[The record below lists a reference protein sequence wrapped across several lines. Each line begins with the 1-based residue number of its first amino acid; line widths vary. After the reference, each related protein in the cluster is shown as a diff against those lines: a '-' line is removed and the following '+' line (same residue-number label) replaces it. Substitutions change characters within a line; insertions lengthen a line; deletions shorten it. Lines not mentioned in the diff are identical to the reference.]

1 MLRCALCTASI
12 DALTAAPAG
21 AIVPQHRAPWL
32 PPWRFLGSVISD
44 LRSRICDHAGPE
56 LREELMTAN
65 RLALLATAAITAITV
80 AAPVRADDTITIGFT
95 VSQTG
100 PLNNDSV
107 SQMRGFEL
115 WRDEVNAAGGIK
127 AGDKHYKINFT
138 SYDDESQNVRVQQLY
153 TRLISQDKAQFLFSP
168 YSSGLVATAAIISE
182 QYGKVMLTTGG
193 AEEKTYQLGNK
204 NLFQLYSPAGQYLA
218 GAVDALKEKNP
229 KAQVAFIY
237 KDDPFSKA
245 VAQVTRDLAKR
256 QGVNVVLDESYSPS
270 TTDFG
275 PIINKLVSAKADALL
290 GGGHYPDG
298 STLARQ
304 LHDQKV
310 GLKWVTLLVAP
321 DTPKFAELGDAAV
334 GITVPSQWAPQ
345 VTYKPDFGPT
355 AQDFN
360 KRFVDK
366 YKIEAGY
373 HAAGGYTAGL
383 ILQHAIEQSGSI
395 DQAKVAA
402 ALNKLDVTTM
412 FGRSRFSTDPKDH
425 GLQLAH
431 AMVLGQWQKKNGQL
445 VKEVIWPNDAK
456 TADIIY

>member
-1 MLRCALCTASI
+1 MI
-12 DALTAAPAG
+12 
-21 AIVPQHRAPWL
+21 
-32 PPWRFLGSVISD
+32 
-44 LRSRICDHAGPE
+44 
-56 LREELMTAN
+56 AN
-65 RLALLATAAITAITV
+65 RLALLATAAITGVII
-80 AAPVRADDTITIGFT
+80 AAPARAEDTITIGFT

-107 SQMRGFEL
+107 AQMRGFEL

-127 AGDKHYKINFT
+127 AGDKHYKINFA

-153 TRLISQDKAQFLFSP
+153 TRLIAQDKAQFLFSP

-193 AEEKTYQLGNK
+193 AEEKTHQLGNK
-204 NLFQLYSPAGQYLA
+204 NLFQIYSPAGQYLA
-218 GAVDALKEKNP
+218 GALDALKEKNP

-237 KDDPFSKA
+237 EDDPFSKA

-256 QGVNVVLDESYSPS
+256 QGVNIVLDESYSPS

-275 PIINKLVSAKADALL
+275 PVINKLISAKADALM

-304 LHDQKV
+304 LHDQKA

-355 AQDFN
+355 AQEFN
-360 KRFVDK
+360 QRFTDK
-366 YKIEAGY
+366 YKIAAGY
-373 HAAGGYTAGL
+373 HAAGGYTAGML
-383 ILQHAIEQSGSI
+383 LQHAVEQAGSI

-402 ALNKLDVTTM
+402 VLNKIDVTTM
-412 FGRSRFSTDPKDH
+412 FGRTKFSTEPKDH

-431 AMVLGQWQKKNGQL
+431 AMVLGQWQKKGGQL
-445 VKEVIWPNDAK
+445 VKEVIWPNEAK
-456 TADIIY
+456 TAEAIY

>member
-1 MLRCALCTASI
+1 MRGRKSWEETMIAS
-12 DALTAAPAG
+12 
-21 AIVPQHRAPWL
+21 
-32 PPWRFLGSVISD
+32 
-44 LRSRICDHAGPE
+44 
-56 LREELMTAN
+56 
-65 RLALLATAAITAITV
+65 RLALFAAAMIAATPAL
-80 AAPVRADDTITIGFT
+80 ADDTITIGFT

-127 AGDKHYKINFT
+127 AGDKHYKINFA

-153 TRLISQDKAQFLFSP
+153 TRLIAQDKAQFLFSP

-193 AEEKTYQLGNK
+193 AEEKTHQLGNK
-204 NLFQLYSPAGQYLA
+204 NLFQIYSPAGQYLA
-218 GAVDALKEKNP
+218 GALDALKEKNP

-237 KDDPFSKA
+237 EDDPFSKA

-256 QGVNVVLDESYSPS
+256 QGVNIVLDESYSPS

-275 PIINKLVSAKADALL
+275 PVINKLISAKADALM

-304 LHDQKV
+304 LHDQKA

-355 AQDFN
+355 AQEFN
-360 KRFVDK
+360 QRFTDK
-366 YKIEAGY
+366 YKIAAGY
-373 HAAGGYTAGL
+373 HAAGGYTAGML
-383 ILQHAIEQSGSI
+383 LQHAVEQAGSI

-402 ALNKLDVTTM
+402 VLNKIDVTTM
-412 FGRSRFSTDPKDH
+412 FGRTKFSTEPKDH

-431 AMVLGQWQKKNGQL
+431 AMVLGQWQKKGGQL
-445 VKEVIWPNDAK
+445 VKEVIWPNEAK
-456 TADIIY
+456 TAEAIY